1 MISKL
6 YLFIIWKNFI
16 NKKNI
21 VIKDL
26 EKKYII
32 REIYEIKWDDEDY
45 IKNLH
50 RFYGGKLANPVL
62 KSKITG
68 KGSFLLIL
76 ITDTCP
82 KLEKKALDDVNLVEF
97 NSNVLDSKMKY
108 RKLIGEDFAI
118 HCSIS
123 DEETNHDLALLLGK
137 TSQDLEK
144 ELPKKWNGL
153 IKKIENP
160 DLVGHNGWKTMKQ
173 FFDVLNATTNYV
185 VLRNF
190 EDLPDKILHQDIDIL
205 TDDVKNMSLIVNEE
219 NPDIDLPIIID
230 DNKISIDFRYQIGR
244 RYDEKWAKDIL
255 KRRIMGKGGFYVPCK
270 EDYFYTLFY
279 HNIGNDSNEYKKILT
294 QLATEIGINE
304 NINEI
309 LNDNIKSEKFLKRY
323 MIKMKYKQT
332 NTKSRIIYK
341 INQTEIIR
349 LVKVSVFLT
358 KTYGIMFFLG
368 KMKIKVKNTI

>member
-1 MISKL
+1 
-6 YLFIIWKNFI
+6 
-16 NKKNI
+16 
-21 VIKDL
+21 
-26 EKKYII
+26 
-32 REIYEIKWDDEDY
+32 
-45 IKNLH
+45 
-50 RFYGGKLANPVL
+50 
-62 KSKITG
+62 
-68 KGSFLLIL
+68 
-76 ITDTCP
+76 
-82 KLEKKALDDVNLVEF
+82 
-97 NSNVLDSKMKY
+97 
-108 RKLIGEDFAI
+108 
-118 HCSIS
+118 
-123 DEETNHDLALLLGK
+123 
-137 TSQDLEK
+137 
-144 ELPKKWNGL
+144 
-153 IKKIENP
+153 
-160 DLVGHNGWKTMKQ
+160 
-173 FFDVLNATTNYV
+173 
-185 VLRNF
+185 
-190 EDLPDKILHQDIDIL
+190 
-205 TDDVKNMSLIVNEE
+205 MSLIVNEE

-279 HNIGNDSNEYKKILT
+279 HNIGNDSNEYEKILT

-309 LNDNIKSEKFLKRY
+309 LNDNIKSKKFLKRY